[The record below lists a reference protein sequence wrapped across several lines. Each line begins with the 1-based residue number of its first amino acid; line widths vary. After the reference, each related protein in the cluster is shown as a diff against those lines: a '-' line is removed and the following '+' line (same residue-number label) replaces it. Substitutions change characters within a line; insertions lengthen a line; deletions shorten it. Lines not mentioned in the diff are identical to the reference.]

1 MDKLT
6 NENRAEREALAKRY
20 DDQVTAKT
28 NAAILKLEG
37 KQQAFLRADY
47 KSELQKELFKTISS
61 GKKPSEFF
69 KKCKWLF
76 GDIILK
82 RHKDAFL
89 YAVDTCTAHIY
100 TDRWYRRTFRSND
113 YSFYHEKINSIV
125 DAFKYMN
132 GIDADYA
139 DILENKITE
148 EQKAYKVYRMQL
160 QDEFFLAYEIDAGNK
175 RVIDFVKDK
184 LSEGN
189 NLRYNLLLGVFMSKS
204 AELHE
209 LVCKLLLAARL
220 QEGLRQAICETCDSG
235 RFEPFLMVLKT
246 IRDND
251 LIRYSSVKRA
261 VGCWTGLMTE
271 ETKDLDR
278 ISGKTLDLIIEC
290 LENPAVIDEYLKTE
304 DSMKLYIALWAT
316 ACREVR
322 VTEKKLDEIL
332 ESGTSHQALTAGV
345 FFKNQ
350 MGRELRQRLAVKAM
364 LTRHDELDVMA
375 VWLPLSERLSDDFM
389 SARWTN
395 EEAEKLYVILNEML
409 EKIPKGDLK
418 FEPCVFPWNF
428 EELAKRDI
436 VERLCVIAADLKD
449 DKLIDETCV
458 KIPLIMGG
466 NRYTSGRRDYIKM
479 LLAHPKTEIQL
490 DTLVSLAAD
499 KEEYTRSCVY
509 DILKTVEL
517 KEKHFRMFED
527 MLKYKAADLRQSL
540 IAVLFRQKEKELYK
554 SVERLSSDKKEEKR
568 TAALDMIIR
577 VTEGDTY
584 PDDVKARYRAL
595 AEKIED
601 PTSKE
606 KILIDRILSVKSEE
620 NAVEGYGLYKN
631 SDDFTPEIDMKYI
644 EKCKAAFVKLFP
656 GTPLFGNKPAK
667 PLGLGKIIDDL
678 DKLIEEHKNEEYLDS
693 GSGEKRLLATTE
705 GYFRFEIKL
714 SDGST
719 EIAFKELWDEF
730 YKTHIKNEELLFE
743 LDMYSTSRFSGCES
757 SAKFAKNFFGEEF
770 GEEKNLMHRWIM
782 DKIFAYY
789 SGTYRKSSRL
799 DEAFALAY
807 HIAYEAKSDDLYA
820 FVPTYWSHK
829 EHILY
834 LDGERREIKAPVSE
848 KITLITPVSDARVNK
863 ILQWLGASS
872 GHFKD
877 VFSLKYKL
885 GERFGFFMKREATDL
900 SNHEINKNIY
910 RPFFGSELILAAY
923 RKVISMGFMYK
934 MLMTKCFALSDL
946 SQAISFK
953 VLGESRAVS
962 RYYNYQDAET
972 FIKNILEIHSD
983 EKLSEYKFTEED
995 NRRLDFTV
1003 EIAQNVIDT
1012 VLNVELVRGDTETDF
1027 SRSIGSIRRI
1037 FGAENFVRILSALG
1051 KDTLDRSSYF
1061 SSYGG
1066 VSKKQSLSYLLGVCV
1081 PAPDDNAEKLRVLV
1095 KKTDVTENRIVEA
1108 ALFSPAWLDIAEDYL
1123 GWKGFKSACYYFIAH
1138 MNESLDEKT
1147 KAIIAKYTPLTAEEL
1162 NIGAFDI
1169 DWFKDALETVGEK
1182 RFNTIYKA
1190 AKYISDGGKHT
1201 RAQKYADAVMGK
1213 LTKEDAQKQVS
1224 EKRNKDTL
1232 MAYALIPLDGEKDMV
1247 ERYLFIQEFKKGAK
1261 KFGSQR
1267 RASESAAA
1275 DCALQNL
1282 AKNAGFEDVSRLTL
1296 RMEAALFE
1304 EIKPLLDWNEIDEI
1318 KLKIALDENGKA
1330 EILIEKGGKALKSV
1344 PSKYNKNERVTEFT
1358 AVKKQLTEQYRRTR
1372 QMFEEAMENETEFT
1386 SDELSALCQN
1396 PAIKPIITRLVYK
1409 SGEKLG
1415 FLNGN
1420 KLVDFSGKETKLTK
1434 TAKLKVAHPFDF
1446 YKNGHWHDYQKYL
1459 FDNEIAQPFKQVFR
1473 ELYVKTDEESTVF
1486 RSTRYAGNQIQ
1497 PLKAKACLKTRRWVA
1512 DVETGLQKVYY
1523 KENIVATMYALADWF
1538 SPADIEAPMLEW
1550 VEFFDRRTGAA
1561 ICIKDIPDIIFSE
1574 VMRDVDL
1581 AVSVAHAGGVDPE
1594 TSHSTVEMRSAIIEF
1609 TLPLFKLTNVRLEG
1623 SHAFI
1628 KGERAD
1634 YSIHLGSGV
1643 VHLQGGPMINILPV
1657 HSQHRGK
1664 LFLPFVDEDPKT
1676 AQIISEIL
1684 LFAED
1689 KKIKDP
1695 FILDQIK

>member
-1 MDKLT
+1 MEKLT
-6 NENRAEREALAKRY
+6 NENRAEREALAKQY
-20 DDQVTAKT
+20 KEKADAKT
-28 NAAILKLEG
+28 HAAFTKLSD
-37 KQQAFLRADY
+37 KQRAFLKPDY
-47 KSELQKELFKTISS
+47 TSDLQKELCRVLKA

-69 KKCKWLF
+69 KKCNWLF

-100 TDRWYRRTFRSND
+100 TSRWYRRTFRSDD
-113 YSFYHEKINSIV
+113 YYFYHEKINSIV
-125 DAFKYMN
+125 TAFKSMN

-139 DILENKITE
+139 DVLEDKITE
-148 EQKAYKVYRMQL
+148 EQQAYKTSQMWL
-160 QDEFFLAYEIDAGNK
+160 QDEYLLAYEIDAGNK

-184 LSEGN
+184 LLEGT
-189 NLRYNLLLGVFMSKS
+189 NLRYNFLLGVFMSKN

-290 LENPAVIDEYLKTE
+290 LEKPAVIDKYLKTE
-304 DSMKLYIALWAT
+304 DSMKIYIALWAT
-316 ACREVR
+316 ACREVH
-322 VTEKKLDEIL
+322 VTEKKIEDIL
-332 ESGTSHQALTAGV
+332 ENGTSHQVLTAGV
-345 FFKNQ
+345 FFKNR
-350 MGRELRQRLAVKAM
+350 MGRALRQRLSVMAM

-375 VWLPLSERLSDDFM
+375 VWLPLSDRFTDDSM
-389 SARWTN
+389 SIRWSV
-395 EEAEKLYVILNEML
+395 EDAKKLYVILNEML

-418 FEPCVFPWNF
+418 FEPCVFPWNV

-436 VERLCVIAADLKD
+436 VARLCVIAADLKD

-458 KIPLIMGG
+458 KIPQIVGG
-466 NRYTSGRRDYIKM
+466 NGYNSGRAEYVRV
-479 LLAHPKTEIQL
+479 LLSHPRTEIQL

-499 KEEYTRSCVY
+499 KEEYTRKKVF

-517 KEKHFRMFED
+517 SEKHFRMLED

-540 IAVLFRQKEKELYK
+540 IDVLFRQKEEDLFKCA
-554 SVERLSSDKKEEKR
+554 ERLSSDKKEEKR

-577 VTEGDTY
+577 ITEGIAY
-584 PDDVKARYRAL
+584 PDDVKARFRTL
-595 AEKIED
+595 AENIAD

-606 KILIDRILSVKSEE
+606 KILIDRILKVKSK
-620 NAVEGYGLYKN
+620 ADADEGYGLYKN
-631 SDDFTPEIDMKYI
+631 SDDFTPEIDMKFI
-644 EKCKAAFVKLFP
+644 EQCKKAFVKLFP
-656 GTPLFGNKPAK
+656 GTPLFGNKPGK
-667 PLGLGKIIDDL
+667 KLGLGKIIDDL
-678 DKLIEEHKNEEYLDS
+678 DKLIEEHKNDEYLDS
-693 GSGEKRLLATTE
+693 GSGEKRLLASTE
-705 GYFRFEIKL
+705 GYYRFEIKL
-714 SDGST
+714 PDGT
-719 EIAFKELWDEF
+719 TQTAFKELWDEF
-730 YKTHIKNEELLFE
+730 YKTHIKNEDVLFE
-743 LDMYSTSRFSGCES
+743 LNIYWGRFGGNDRSL
-757 SAKFAKNFFGEEF
+757 KFAKNFFGEEF
-770 GEEKNLMHRWIM
+770 TEEKNLMHGYIIGRVLS
-782 DKIFAYY
+782 YY
-789 SGTYRKSSRL
+789 LSEYQKKQRHE
-799 DEAFALAY
+799 EACALAY

-820 FVPTYWSHK
+820 FVPAYWSHK

-834 LDGERREIKAPVSE
+834 LDGERRDIKAPTSE
-848 KITLITPVSDARVNK
+848 KITLITSMSDARVNMMT
-863 ILQWLGASS
+863 QWLGSNAE
-872 GHFKD
+872 HFKD

-885 GERFGFFMKREATDL
+885 AQRFGFFMKREAADL

-934 MLMTKCFALSDL
+934 MLMTKMLILPDL

-953 VLGESRAVS
+953 ILGESRAVS
-962 RYYNYQDAET
+962 RYYNYQDAEA
-972 FIKNILEIHSD
+972 FIKSILEFRSF
-983 EKLSEYKFTEED
+983 EKLSDYKFTEED

-1003 EIAQNVIDT
+1003 EVAQNVINT
-1012 VLNVELVRGDTETDF
+1012 VLNVELVRGDTETEF

-1066 VSKKQSLSYLLGVCV
+1066 VSKKHSLSYLLGICV
-1081 PAPDDNAEKLRVLV
+1081 PAPDDNAEKLHELV
-1095 KKTDVTENRIVEA
+1095 KKTDVTENRLVEA
-1108 ALFSPAWLDIAEDYL
+1108 ALFSSSWLDITEEYL
-1123 GWKGFKSACYYFIAH
+1123 GWKGFRSACYYFIAH

-1182 RFNTIYKA
+1182 RFDTIYKA

-1201 RAQKYADAVMGK
+1201 RARKYADAVMGK
-1213 LTKEDAQKQVS
+1213 LSKADAAKQVT

-1247 ERYLFIQEFKKGAK
+1247 ERYLFIQEFKKGSK

-1296 RMEAALFE
+1296 RMETALFE

-1318 KLKIALDENGKA
+1318 RLKIALDENGKA
-1330 EILIEKGGKALKSV
+1330 EILVEKGGKALKSV
-1344 PSKYNKNERVTEFT
+1344 PSKYNKNERVVEFT
-1358 AVKKQLTEQYRRTR
+1358 SVKKQLTEQYRRTR

-1386 SDELSALCQN
+1386 VNELSTLCQN

-1420 KLVDFSGKETKLTK
+1420 KLTDFSGNDAKLGK
-1434 TAKLKVAHPFDF
+1434 NAKLKVAHPFDL
-1446 YKNGHWHDYQKYL
+1446 YKDGHWHDYQKYL
-1459 FDNEIAQPFKQVFR
+1459 FDNEIAQPFKQIFR
-1473 ELYVKTDEESTVF
+1473 ELYVKTDEEKATF

-1538 SPADIEAPMLEW
+1538 SPADIEAPTLEW
-1550 VEFFDRRTGAA
+1550 VEFFNRRTGAA
-1561 ICIKDIPDIIFSE
+1561 IRIEDVPDIIFSE

-1594 TSHSTVEMRSAIIEF
+1594 TSHSTVEMRSAIVEF

-1689 KKIKDP
+1689 NKIKDP